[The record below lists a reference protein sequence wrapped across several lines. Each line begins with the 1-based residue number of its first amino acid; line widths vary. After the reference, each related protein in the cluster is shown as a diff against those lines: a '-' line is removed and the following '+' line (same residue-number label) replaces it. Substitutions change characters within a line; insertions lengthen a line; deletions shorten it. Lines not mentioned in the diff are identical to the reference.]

1 MKDGKPDFEAALAVI
16 RGKPGLDKYDALL
29 PENYIDLIPKKARE
43 AFEAKKFE
51 WGNIPEWIPPK
62 ELR

>member
-51 WGNIPEWIPPK
+51 CGNIPEWIPPK